1 MKLWKTAALAA
12 ALVGAAAAGAVLAP
26 VAQGQSRTVYRP
38 RAVEVLSGGGS
49 HIGVSVREVQDAD
62 VKAGKL
68 AAAAG
73 AVIEEVA
80 EDGPAAK
87 AGLRKGDIVVEFD
100 GERVRG
106 VRHLTRLVQETPAGR
121 RVNTVVVRDGQRM
134 TLAMEPR
141 DRGGFSFESLRGL
154 EDWSERFSFV
164 TPVPPAPPARP
175 APPAARALP
184 RVWPFDE
191 MLGRSSGRLGFR
203 VSELSPQLAEYFG
216 TKEGVLVTSVTDD
229 SPAARAGLKAGD
241 VITSLNGSSVNDPGD
256 LRGRVQGMTD
266 EGEFTIGVM
275 RDKKALTLK
284 GKIERVERPLR
295 RWTM

>member
-26 VAQGQSRTVYRP
+26 VAHGQSRTVYRP

>member
-1 MKLWKTAALAA
+1 
-12 ALVGAAAAGAVLAP
+12 
-26 VAQGQSRTVYRP
+26 
-38 RAVEVLSGGGS
+38 
-49 HIGVSVREVQDAD
+49 
-62 VKAGKL
+62 
-68 AAAAG
+68 
-73 AVIEEVA
+73 
-80 EDGPAAK
+80 
-87 AGLRKGDIVVEFD
+87 
-100 GERVRG
+100 
-106 VRHLTRLVQETPAGR
+106 
-121 RVNTVVVRDGQRM
+121 
-134 TLAMEPR
+134 MEPR